1 MHLKNHY
8 QYSFHIIL
16 RNRDTHHG
24 TLSTTEEQYYHKV
37 KCLNNT
43 LIISQFLWKILV
55 WVLCLGSHKATIIVS
70 VGAEVS
76 AQISLGKDPL
86 PNSFRLLVE
95 FSFL

>member
-37 KCLNNT
+37 KCLKQHIDYLT
-43 LIISQFLWKILV
+43 
-55 WVLCLGSHKATIIVS
+55 VS
-70 VGAEVS
+70 VEDSGMGPLLRVS
-76 AQISLGKDPL
+76 QGY
-86 PNSFRLLVE
+86 NHSFCRG
-95 FSFL
+95 